1 MLNHIFINN
10 DIRANKVRT
19 IDTDGTQLGILLLPE
34 ALNLARERE
43 LDLVCVS
50 PQSVPPVCRILDY
63 GKYKYE
69 LSKRE
74 KEGKKQQH
82 AGRLKEIKLKSRI
95 EEHDYQVKLRKAVE
109 FLQRGD
115 KLRLT
120 LAFRG
125 REMIRQDLGRQ
136 IIDRMIADLK
146 EHGTLE
152 GGARM
157 MGRRLTTVLSP
168 VNPRSHKT

>member
-1 MLNHIFINN
+1 MS
-10 DIRANKVRT
+10 
-19 IDTDGTQLGILLLPE
+19 E
-34 ALNLARERE
+34 ALNLAREKY

-50 PQSVPPVCRILDY
+50 PQSIPPVCRILDY

-74 KEGKKQQH
+74 KEGKKQAH
-82 AGRLKEIKLKSRI
+82 AGRMKEIKLKPRI

-120 LAFRG
+120 LTFRG
-125 REMIRQDLGRQ
+125 REMVRQDLGRH
-136 IIDRMIADLK
+136 ILDRMIDDLK
-146 EHGTLE
+146 EYGLLE
-152 GGARM
+152 GNSRM
-157 MGRRLTTVLSP
+157 MGRRLTIVLSP
-168 VNPRSHKT
+168 LQARPQVS